1 MKKLLSLLV
10 AVLCLT
16 SVFTVF
22 AETPIKVYLNDAVV
36 SMEANPV
43 IENDR
48 TLVPVRPLIT
58 ALGGSVIMWDA
69 DTSTA
74 HLQSGDGEILSLQVG
89 TKKLF
94 KNSETVELDVAA
106 KIIDGNTM
114 VPLRA
119 ICESLGYTVEWV
131 AETREVKITK

>member
-1 MKKLLSLLV
+1 MKKIISLLI
-10 AVLCLT
+10 ALICLT

-22 AETPIKVYLNDAVV
+22 AETPIKVSVNDAVV
-36 SMEANPV
+36 SMEFAPV

-48 TLVPVRPLIT
+48 TLVPVRPFIN

-69 DTSTA
+69 DTATA
-74 HLQSGDGEILSLQVG
+74 HLQSADGDILSLQVG

-94 KNSETVELDVAA
+94 KSSETIDLDVAA

-119 ICESLGYTVEWV
+119 ICESLGYTVEWI
-131 AETREVKITK
+131 AETREVKVTK